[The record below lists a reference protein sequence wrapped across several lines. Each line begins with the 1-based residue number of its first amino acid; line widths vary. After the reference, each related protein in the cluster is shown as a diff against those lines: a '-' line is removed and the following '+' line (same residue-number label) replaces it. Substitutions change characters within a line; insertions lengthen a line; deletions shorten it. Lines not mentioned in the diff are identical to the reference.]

1 MLILANST
9 CCFVK
14 KSYMSLLMVI
24 VEKLYC
30 YVSIIMNSC
39 GGLSHQIYNTYST
52 KYGYGKACIQIGR
65 ISCKMAEEG
74 LKRVEEQLNCS
85 ICLDTYTD
93 PKILQCFHVFCRQC
107 LVPLGVRDQ
116 QGQLSLTCPTCRQ
129 ATHIPARGVAG
140 LQSAFHINNLLEIL
154 EDSARKLENA
164 PATPERETPTDLN
177 PGNKAS
183 HCFVHE
189 DKELELYC
197 ETCGELICLKCVT
210 KRGKHHSHDYEE
222 LNVAFEKYKKEI
234 TSSLEPMEKQ
244 VTIIKKALALIEQC
258 RGEISDQ
265 RAALEDNIHVTFR
278 RLREVL
284 TLRET
289 QLIGNLHKTTQGKLK
304 GLAAMS
310 DQIETTLAQLDSCLH
325 FMRESIKAG
334 NESNVLM
341 MKTNTVHQVKEL
353 TTPFQADTL
362 KSNTEADMVFS
373 ALADL
378 TATCQNYGQVFS
390 SGLLD
395 PSKCHTT
402 GKGLEVA
409 VVGEKST
416 AILHAVS
423 YEGKPFEE
431 PIKSL
436 ECELVS
442 EITGTRV
449 SCNVER
455 RGQSQYEISYQP
467 TIKGRHQLHIKVEG
481 QHVRGSPSSVAVK
494 SPVEKLGTPILTLGG
509 VRKPMGVAINER
521 GEVVV
526 TEWDRHCVSVFSPS
540 GEKLRSF
547 GTHGSGQGQF
557 DCPCGIAVNSEGN
570 ILVTDFSNHRIQK
583 FTAEGQ
589 FLAAVGTK
597 GSGPLQFRF
606 PTNIAFNTSNNKVYV
621 VDNKNHRVHVLKS
634 DLTFSSTFG
643 KQGSGKGQFSY
654 PNGIACDST
663 GKVYVADTGNHHIQV
678 FTAEG
683 KFSRMFGRHGQ
694 GRGELVRPQCVA
706 VDTSGMVYVS
716 EGGNHRVSVFTSDCQ
731 LVTSFG
737 RMGEGPGEFSYARG
751 LAVDNNGVVYV
762 CDLSNNRVQV
772 F

>member
-1 MLILANST
+1 
-9 CCFVK
+9 
-14 KSYMSLLMVI
+14 
-24 VEKLYC
+24 
-30 YVSIIMNSC
+30 
-39 GGLSHQIYNTYST
+39 
-52 KYGYGKACIQIGR
+52 
-65 ISCKMAEEG
+65 MAEKVAE
-74 LKRVEEQLNCS
+74 RVEEQLNCS

-116 QGQLSLTCPTCRQ
+116 QGQLSLTCPTCRR
-129 ATHIPARGVAG
+129 ATPIPAMGVAG

-154 EDSARKLENA
+154 EDPANKLENA
-164 PATPERETPTDLN
+164 PATPERATPTDLN
-177 PGNKAS
+177 PVNKAS

-197 ETCGELICLKCVT
+197 ETCGELICLKCAL
-210 KRGKHHSHDYEE
+210 KGGKHHSHDYEE
-222 LNVAFEKYKKEI
+222 LNVAFEKYKEEI
-234 TSSLEPMEKQ
+234 KSSLEPMEKQ
-244 VTIIKKALALIEQC
+244 VTTIKKALALIEQC
-258 RGEISDQ
+258 HEEIFDQ
-265 RAALEDNIHVTFR
+265 RAAIEDNIHVTFR

-284 TLRET
+284 TVRET
-289 QLIGNLHKTTQGKLK
+289 ELIGQLHTTTQGKLK
-304 GLAAMS
+304 GLAAQR

-334 NESNVLM
+334 NESDVLM
-341 MKTNTVHQVKEL
+341 IKTNTVHQVKEL
-353 TTPFQADTL
+353 TIPFQADTL
-362 KSNTEADMVFS
+362 KPNTEADIVFS

-378 TATCQNYGQVFS
+378 TAMCQSYGQVFA
-390 SGLLD
+390 SGSPD

-423 YEGKPFEE
+423 CEGKPCEE

-442 EITGTRV
+442 EITGTRA
-449 SCNVER
+449 SCSVER

-467 TIKGRHQLHIKVEG
+467 TIKGRHQLHIRVEG

-509 VRKPMGVAINER
+509 VREPYGVAINQR

-526 TEWDRHCVSVFSPS
+526 TEVDGHCVSVFSPS

-547 GTHGSGQGQF
+547 GTFGSGQGQLHH
-557 DCPCGIAVNSEGN
+557 PSGVAVDGEGN
-570 ILVTDFSNHRIQK
+570 ILVADNNNHRIQK

-589 FLAAVGTK
+589 FVAAVGTE
-597 GSGPLQFRF
+597 GSGRLQFSH
-606 PTNIAFNTSNNKVYV
+606 PIDIAFNTRNNKVYV
-621 VDNKNHRVHVLKS
+621 ASNWNHHVQVLNS
-634 DLTFSSTFG
+634 NLTFSSTFG
-643 KQGSGKGQFSY
+643 KKGSGKGQFSC
-654 PNGIACDST
+654 PWGIACDRT
-663 GKVYVADTGNHHIQV
+663 GKVYVADTGNHRIQV

-683 KFSRMFGRHGQ
+683 KFLRMFGRRGQ
-694 GRGELVRPQCVA
+694 GRGELDEPCYVA
-706 VDTSGMVYVS
+706 VDTSGVVYVS
-716 EGGNHRVSVFTSDCQ
+716 EFGNHRVSVFTSEGQ
-731 LVTSFG
+731 FVLSF
-737 RMGEGPGEFSYARG
+737 REGPGDFICPRG

-762 CDLSNNRVQV
+762 CDNFNCRVQV

>member
-1 MLILANST
+1 
-9 CCFVK
+9 
-14 KSYMSLLMVI
+14 
-24 VEKLYC
+24 
-30 YVSIIMNSC
+30 
-39 GGLSHQIYNTYST
+39 
-52 KYGYGKACIQIGR
+52 
-65 ISCKMAEEG
+65 MAENVVERA
-74 LKRVEEQLNCS
+74 RVEEQLNCS

-129 ATHIPARGVAG
+129 ATPIPARGVAG

-154 EDSARKLENA
+154 EDSANKLENA
-164 PATPERETPTDLN
+164 PATPEKATPTDLN
-177 PGNKAS
+177 PVNKAS

-210 KRGKHHSHDYEE
+210 KSGKHHSHDYEE
-222 LNVAFEKYKKEI
+222 LNVAFGKYKKEI
-234 TSSLEPMEKQ
+234 TSSLEPMENQ
-244 VTIIKKALALIEQC
+244 VTTIKKALALIKQC
-258 RGEISDQ
+258 HGEISDQ
-265 RAALEDNIHVTFR
+265 RVAIEDNIHVTFR

-289 QLIGNLHKTTQGKLK
+289 ELIGHLHKTTQGKLK
-304 GLAAMS
+304 GLAAKR

-353 TTPFQADTL
+353 TTPFQPDTL
-362 KSNTEADMVFS
+362 KPNTEADLVFS

-378 TATCQNYGQVFS
+378 TAMCQSYGQVFAPRS
-390 SGLLD
+390 PD

-423 YEGKPFEE
+423 YEGKPCEE

-436 ECELVS
+436 ECELAS
-442 EITGTRV
+442 EITGTRA
-449 SCNVER
+449 SCSVER

-467 TIKGRHQLHIKVEG
+467 TIKGRHHLHIKVEG

-509 VRKPMGVAINER
+509 VRGPWGVTINQR

-526 TEWDRHCVSVFSPS
+526 TEGSGHCVSVFSPN

-547 GTHGSGQGQF
+547 GTHGPGVGQF
-557 DCPCGIAVNSEGN
+557 KYPYGVAVDGEGN
-570 ILVTDFSNHRIQK
+570 ILVVNNNNHCIQK
-583 FTAEGQ
+583 FTKEGQ
-589 FLAAVGTK
+589 FLSAVGTK
-597 GSGPLQFRF
+597 GSGPLQFWY
-606 PTNIAFNTSNNKVYV
+606 PTGIAFNTSNNKVYV
-621 VDNKNHRVHVLKS
+621 AGNCNHHVQVLNS

-643 KQGSGKGQFSY
+643 KQGSGKGQFNY
-654 PNGIACDST
+654 PHGIACDST
-663 GKVYVADTGNHHIQV
+663 GNVYVADTLNYRIQV

-683 KFSRMFGRHGQ
+683 KFLRMFGRRGQ
-694 GRGELVRPQCVA
+694 GRGELDVPYCVA

-716 EGGNHRVSVFTSDCQ
+716 EDDNDRVSVVTSENQ
-731 LVTSFG
+731 FVTSFG
-737 RMGEGPGEFSYARG
+737 SRGKELGEFKNLRG

-762 CDLSNNRVQV
+762 CDCLNNRVQV

>member
-1 MLILANST
+1 MAE
-9 CCFVK
+9 K
-14 KSYMSLLMVI
+14 I
-24 VEKLYC
+24 VE
-30 YVSIIMNSC
+30 
-39 GGLSHQIYNTYST
+39 
-52 KYGYGKACIQIGR
+52 
-65 ISCKMAEEG
+65 
-74 LKRVEEQLNCS
+74 RVEEQLSCS

-129 ATHIPARGVAG
+129 VTPIPARGVAG

-154 EDSARKLENA
+154 EDSAKKLGNS
-164 PATPERETPTDLN
+164 PATPERATPTDLN
-177 PGNKAS
+177 PINKAS

-197 ETCGELICLKCVT
+197 ETCGELICYKCALKG
-210 KRGKHHSHDYEE
+210 GKHHSHDYEE
-222 LNVAFEKYKKEI
+222 LNMAFEKYKEEI
-234 TSSLEPMEKQ
+234 ISSLEPIEKQ
-244 VTIIKKALALIEQC
+244 VTTIKKALALIEQC

-265 RAALEDNIHVTFR
+265 RAAIEDNIHVTFR

-284 TLRET
+284 TVRET
-289 QLIGNLHKTTQGKLK
+289 ELIGYLHKTTQGKLK
-304 GLAAMS
+304 GLAAKR
-310 DQIETTLAQLDSCLH
+310 DQIEATLAKLDSCLH

-334 NESNVLM
+334 NERNVLM

-353 TTPFQADTL
+353 TTPFQPDTL
-362 KSNTEADMVFS
+362 KPNTEADLVFS

-378 TATCQNYGQVFS
+378 TAMCQSYGQVFAPGS
-390 SGLLD
+390 PD

-423 YEGKPFEE
+423 YEGKPCEE
-431 PIKSL
+431 PIESL
-436 ECELVS
+436 ECELAF
-442 EITGTRV
+442 EITGTRA
-449 SCNVER
+449 SCSVER
-455 RGQSQYEISYQP
+455 REQSQYEISYQP

-494 SPVEKLGTPILTLGG
+494 SPIEKLGTPILTLGG
-509 VRKPMGVAINER
+509 VREPRGVAINQR

-526 TEWDRHCVSVFSPS
+526 TEGSGHCVSVFSPN
-540 GEKLRSF
+540 GEKLQSF
-547 GTHGSGQGQF
+547 GTRGPGQGQF
-557 DCPCGIAVNSEGN
+557 KYPCGVAVDGEGN
-570 ILVTDFSNHRIQK
+570 ILVADNNNHCIQK

-589 FLAAVGTK
+589 FLSAVGTC
-597 GSGPLQFRF
+597 GSGPLQFCY
-606 PTNIAFNTSNNKVYV
+606 PTDIAFNTFNNKVYV
-621 VDNKNHRVHVLKS
+621 AGNLNLHVQVLNS

-643 KQGSGKGQFSY
+643 KEGSGKGQFNDPHS
-654 PNGIACDST
+654 IACDST
-663 GKVYVADTGNHHIQV
+663 GKVYVADSYNHRIQV

-683 KFSRMFGRHGQ
+683 KFLRMFGRCGQ
-694 GRGELVRPQCVA
+694 GRGELDSPYCVA

-716 EGGNHRVSVFTSDCQ
+716 EDGNHRVSVFTSEGQ
-731 LVTSFG
+731 FVTSFG
-737 RMGEGPGEFSYARG
+737 REGEGQGEFKDPRG

-762 CDLSNNRVQV
+762 CDYGNDRIQV

>member
-1 MLILANST
+1 MA
-9 CCFVK
+9 
-14 KSYMSLLMVI
+14 
-24 VEKLYC
+24 VER
-30 YVSIIMNSC
+30 
-39 GGLSHQIYNTYST
+39 
-52 KYGYGKACIQIGR
+52 A
-65 ISCKMAEEG
+65 
-74 LKRVEEQLNCS
+74 RVEEQLNCS

-129 ATHIPARGVAG
+129 VTPIPASGVAG

-154 EDSARKLENA
+154 EDSARKLENGS
-164 PATPERETPTDLN
+164 ATPERATPTDLN
-177 PGNKAS
+177 PANKAS

-197 ETCGELICLKCVT
+197 ETCGELICLKCVI
-210 KRGKHHSHDYEE
+210 KSGKHHSHDYEE
-222 LNVAFEKYKKEI
+222 LNVAFEKYKEEI

-244 VTIIKKALALIEQC
+244 VTTIKKALALIEKC
-258 RGEISDQ
+258 REEISDQ
-265 RAALEDNIHVTFR
+265 QADMEDNIHVTFR
-278 RLREVL
+278 QLQEVL
-284 TLRET
+284 TVREKE
-289 QLIGNLHKTTQGKLK
+289 LIEQLHKTTQGKLK
-304 GLAAMS
+304 GLAAKR

-334 NESNVLM
+334 NESDVVM

-353 TTPFQADTL
+353 TTPFQQDTL
-362 KSNTEADMVFS
+362 KPNTEADLVFS

-378 TATCQNYGQVFS
+378 TAMCQSYGQVFT
-390 SGLLD
+390 SGLPD

-416 AILHAVS
+416 AFLHAVS
-423 YEGKPFEE
+423 LKGKLCEE
-431 PIKSL
+431 PIESL
-436 ECELVS
+436 ECELLS
-442 EITGTRV
+442 EITGTRA

-481 QHVRGSPSSVAVK
+481 QHVRASPSSVAVK

-509 VRKPMGVAINER
+509 VREPSGVAINQR

-526 TEWDRHCVSVFSPS
+526 TECDGHCVSVFSPN

-547 GTHGSGQGQF
+547 GTRGSGQGQLEY
-557 DCPCGIAVNSEGN
+557 PNGVAVDGEGN
-570 ILVTDFSNHRIQK
+570 ILVTDIDNHHIQK
-583 FTAEGQ
+583 FGH
-589 FLAAVGTK
+589 FLSAVGTW
-597 GSGPLQFRF
+597 GSGHLQFSY
-606 PTNIAFNTSNNKVYV
+606 PTGIAFNTSNNKVYV
-621 VDNKNHRVHVLKS
+621 VDTWNCRVQVLNS

-643 KQGSGKGQFSY
+643 KQGSGKGQFDN
-654 PNGIACDST
+654 PRGIACDST
-663 GKVYVADTGNHHIQV
+663 GKVYVADTNNHSIQV

-683 KFSRMFGRHGQ
+683 KFLRMFGRRGQ
-694 GRGELVRPQCVA
+694 GRGELASPYYVA
-706 VDTSGMVYVS
+706 VDTTGMVYVS
-716 EGGNHRVSVFTSDCQ
+716 EDDNDHVSVFTSEGQ
-731 LVTSFG
+731 FVTSFG
-737 RMGEGPGEFSYARG
+737 RWGEGPGEFRSPRG
-751 LAVDNNGVVYV
+751 LAVDSNGVVYV
-762 CDLSNNRVQV
+762 CDYNNNRVQV

>member
-1 MLILANST
+1 
-9 CCFVK
+9 
-14 KSYMSLLMVI
+14 MS
-24 VEKLYC
+24 
-30 YVSIIMNSC
+30 
-39 GGLSHQIYNTYST
+39 
-52 KYGYGKACIQIGR
+52 
-65 ISCKMAEEG
+65 EEG

-129 ATHIPARGVAG
+129 ATPIPARGVAG
-140 LQSAFHINNLLEIL
+140 LQSAFHINNLLDIL
-154 EDSARKLENA
+154 EDSSRKLENA
-164 PATPERETPTDLN
+164 PATPERATPTDLN
-177 PGNKAS
+177 PGKEAS

-210 KRGKHHSHDYEE
+210 KSGKHHSHDYEE

-244 VTIIKKALALIEQC
+244 VTTIKKALALIEQC
-258 RGEISDQ
+258 CGEISDQ
-265 RAALEDNIHVTFR
+265 RTVLEDNIHVTFR

-284 TLRET
+284 TVRET
-289 QLIGNLHKTTQGKLK
+289 ELIGQLHKTTQGKLK
-304 GLAAMS
+304 GLAAKS

-325 FMRESIKAG
+325 FMRKSIKAG

-353 TTPFQADTL
+353 TTPFQAVTL
-362 KSNTEADMVFS
+362 KPNTEADMVFS
-373 ALADL
+373 ALADM
-378 TATCQNYGQVFS
+378 TAMCKSYGQVFS
-390 SGLLD
+390 SGSPD

-423 YEGKPFEE
+423 YEGKPCEE

-436 ECELVS
+436 ECEPVS
-442 EITGTRV
+442 EITGTRA
-449 SCNVER
+449 SCSVER
-455 RGQSQYEISYQP
+455 RRQSQYEISYQP

-494 SPVEKLGTPILTLGG
+494 SPVEKLGIPILTLGG
-509 VRKPMGVAINER
+509 VREPQGVAINQR

-526 TEWDRHCVSVFSPS
+526 TECGVHCVSVFSPS

-557 DCPCGIAVNSEGN
+557 NHPYGVAVDGEGN
-570 ILVTDFSNHRIQK
+570 ILVADCYNHRIQK
-583 FTAEGQ
+583 FTAEDQ

-597 GSGPLQFRF
+597 GSGTLQFSC
-606 PTNIAFNTSNNKVYV
+606 PTHIAFNTSNNEVYV
-621 VDNKNHRVHVLKS
+621 ADNGEHRVQVLNS

-654 PNGIACDST
+654 PRGIACDST
-663 GKVYVADTGNHHIQV
+663 GKVYVADTYNHRIQV

-683 KFSRMFGRHGQ
+683 KFLRMFGRRGQ
-694 GRGELVRPQCVA
+694 GRGELAWPRFVA

-716 EGGNHRVSVFTSDCQ
+716 EDGNHRVSVFTTNGQ

-737 RMGEGPGEFSYARG
+737 RKGEGPGEFRCPRG
-751 LAVDNNGVVYV
+751 LAVDNNGVVCV
-762 CDLSNNRVQV
+762 CDNLNHRVQV

>member
-1 MLILANST
+1 
-9 CCFVK
+9 
-14 KSYMSLLMVI
+14 
-24 VEKLYC
+24 
-30 YVSIIMNSC
+30 
-39 GGLSHQIYNTYST
+39 
-52 KYGYGKACIQIGR
+52 
-65 ISCKMAEEG
+65 MAEKVVE
-74 LKRVEEQLNCS
+74 RVEEQLNCS

-129 ATHIPARGVAG
+129 VTPIPARGVAG

-154 EDSARKLENA
+154 EDSANKFENA
-164 PATPERETPTDLN
+164 PATPERATPTDLN
-177 PGNKAS
+177 PVNKAS

-210 KRGKHHSHDYEE
+210 KSGKHHSHDYEE
-222 LNVAFEKYKKEI
+222 LNVAFEKYKEEI

-244 VTIIKKALALIEQC
+244 MTTIKKALALIEQC

-265 RAALEDNIHVTFR
+265 QAAIEDNIHVTFR

-284 TLRET
+284 TVRET
-289 QLIGNLHKTTQGKLK
+289 ELIDHLHKTTQGKLK
-304 GLAAMS
+304 GLAAKS
-310 DQIETTLAQLDSCLH
+310 DQIETTLAKLDSCLH

-353 TTPFQADTL
+353 TTPFQPDTL
-362 KSNTEADMVFS
+362 KPNTEADLIFS

-378 TATCQNYGQVFS
+378 TAMCQNYGQVFP
-390 SGLLD
+390 SGSPDL
-395 PSKCHTT
+395 SKCHTT

-416 AILHAVS
+416 AILHAIS
-423 YEGKPFEE
+423 YEGKPCEE
-431 PIKSL
+431 TIKSL

-449 SCNVER
+449 SSGVER
-455 RGQSQYEISYQP
+455 RGLSQYEISYKP

-509 VRKPMGVAINER
+509 VRKPMGVAINQR
-521 GEVVV
+521 GEVMV
-526 TEWDRHCVSVFSPS
+526 TECDGHCVSVFSPS

-547 GTHGSGQGQF
+547 GTCGSGQRHPYGV
-557 DCPCGIAVNSEGN
+557 AVDGKEN
-570 ILVTDFSNHRIQK
+570 ILVADCNNHRIQK

-597 GSGPLQFRF
+597 GSGPLQFIC
-606 PTNIAFNTSNNKVYV
+606 PTDIAFNTSNNKVYV
-621 VDNKNHRVHVLKS
+621 VGYWNHRVQVLNS
-634 DLTFSSTFG
+634 NLTFSSTFG
-643 KQGSGKGQFSY
+643 KQGSGKGQFDI
-654 PNGIACDST
+654 PCGIACDST
-663 GKVYVADTGNHHIQV
+663 GEVYVADTKNHRIQV

-683 KFSRMFGRHGQ
+683 KFLRMFGRRGQ
-694 GRGELVRPQCVA
+694 GRGELDQPLYVA
-706 VDTSGMVYVS
+706 VDTSGVVYVS
-716 EGGNHRVSVFTSDCQ
+716 ETGNHRVSVFTSECQ
-731 LVTSFG
+731 FVTSFG
-737 RMGEGPGEFSYARG
+737 RKGEGPGEFKYPRG

-762 CDLSNNRVQV
+762 CDHGNNRVQV

>member
-1 MLILANST
+1 MD
-9 CCFVK
+9 
-14 KSYMSLLMVI
+14 
-24 VEKLYC
+24 
-30 YVSIIMNSC
+30 
-39 GGLSHQIYNTYST
+39 
-52 KYGYGKACIQIGR
+52 
-65 ISCKMAEEG
+65 EEG

-93 PKILQCFHVFCRQC
+93 TKILQCFHVFCHQC
-107 LVPLGVRDQ
+107 LVPLGIQDQ

-129 ATHIPARGVAG
+129 ATPIPARGVAG
-140 LQSAFHINNLLEIL
+140 LQSAFHINTLLEIL

-164 PATPERETPTDLN
+164 PTTPERATPTDLN
-177 PGNKAS
+177 PANKAS

-210 KRGKHHSHDYEE
+210 KSGKHHGHDYEE

-234 TSSLEPMEKQ
+234 TLSLEPMEKQ
-244 VTIIKKALALIEQC
+244 VTIIKKALALIERC
-258 RGEISDQ
+258 RGEIFDQ
-265 RAALEDNIHVTFR
+265 RTALEDNIHVTFR
-278 RLREVL
+278 QLREVL
-284 TLRET
+284 TVRET
-289 QLIGNLHKTTQGKLK
+289 QLIGQLHKTTQGKLK
-304 GLAAMS
+304 GLAAKS

-334 NESNVLM
+334 NESDVLM
-341 MKTNTVHQVKEL
+341 MKINIVHQVKEL
-353 TTPFQADTL
+353 TTPFQEDTL
-362 KSNTEADMVFS
+362 KPNKEADMVFS

-378 TATCQNYGQVFS
+378 TAMCQSYGQVFT
-390 SGLLD
+390 SGSLD
-395 PSKCHTT
+395 PSKCNTT
-402 GKGLEVA
+402 GRDLVVA
-409 VVGEKST
+409 AVGEKST
-416 AILHAVS
+416 AFLHSVS
-423 YEGKPFEE
+423 YEGKLYEE

-442 EITGTRV
+442 EITGTRE
-449 SCNVER
+449 SCSVER
-455 RGQSQYEISYQP
+455 RGQSKYAISYQP
-467 TIKGRHQLHIKVEG
+467 TIKGRHQLHIKVED

-509 VRKPMGVAINER
+509 VRKPMGVAINQR

-526 TEWDRHCVSVFSPS
+526 TEFGIHCVSVFSPS

-557 DCPCGIAVNSEGN
+557 DLPCRIAVDGEGN
-570 ILVTDFSNHRIQK
+570 ILVADYRNHRIQK

-589 FLAAVGTK
+589 FLAAVGTYGNGHLK
-597 GSGPLQFRF
+597 FSY
-606 PTNIAFNTSNNKVYV
+606 PTDIAFNTSNNKVYV
-621 VDNKNHRVHVLKS
+621 AGNVNHHVQVLNS

-643 KQGSGKGQFSY
+643 KQGSGKEQFNS
-654 PNGIACDST
+654 PWGIACDST
-663 GKVYVADTGNHHIQV
+663 GKVYVADTNNHRIQV

-683 KFSRMFGRHGQ
+683 KFLRMFGRRGQ
-694 GRGELVRPQCVA
+694 GRGELASPRCVA

-716 EGGNHRVSVFTSDCQ
+716 EEGNHRVSVFTSDGQ

-737 RMGEGPGEFSYARG
+737 RKGEGPGEFSLPRG
-751 LAVDNNGVVYV
+751 LAVDNSGVVYV
-762 CDLSNNRVQV
+762 CDHFNNRVQV

>member
-1 MLILANST
+1 MD
-9 CCFVK
+9 
-14 KSYMSLLMVI
+14 
-24 VEKLYC
+24 
-30 YVSIIMNSC
+30 
-39 GGLSHQIYNTYST
+39 
-52 KYGYGKACIQIGR
+52 
-65 ISCKMAEEG
+65 EEG

-93 PKILQCFHVFCRQC
+93 PKILQCFHIFCRQC

-129 ATHIPARGVAG
+129 ATPIPARGVAG
-140 LQSAFHINNLLEIL
+140 LQSAFHINKFLEIL
-154 EDSARKLENA
+154 EDSARKFENA
-164 PATPERETPTDLN
+164 PATPEKATPTALN
-177 PGNKAS
+177 KVN

-210 KRGKHHSHDYEE
+210 KSGKHHSHDYEE

-234 TSSLEPMEKQ
+234 MSSLEPMEKQ
-244 VTIIKKALALIEQC
+244 VMTIKIALALIEQC
-258 RGEISDQ
+258 HGEISDQ

-284 TLRET
+284 TVRET
-289 QLIGNLHKTTQGKLK
+289 QLIGQLHKTTQGKLK
-304 GLAAMS
+304 DLAAQS

-334 NESNVLM
+334 NESDVLM

-362 KSNTEADMVFS
+362 KPNTEADMVFS

-378 TATCQNYGQVFS
+378 TAMCQSYGQVFS
-390 SGLLD
+390 SGSPD

-409 VVGEKST
+409 VVDEKST

-423 YEGKPFEE
+423 YEDKPCEE

-449 SCNVER
+449 SCSVER
-455 RGQSQYEISYQP
+455 RGQSQYAISYQP

-481 QHVRGSPSSVAVK
+481 QHVRGSPSSVTVK

-509 VRKPMGVAINER
+509 MKEPEGVAINQR

-526 TEWDRHCVSVFSPS
+526 TELGGHCVSVFSPS

-547 GTHGSGQGQF
+547 GTRGSCQGQF
-557 DCPCGIAVNSEGN
+557 DGPYGVGVDGKGN
-570 ILVTDFSNHRIQK
+570 ILVADFCNYRIQK

-589 FLAAVGTK
+589 FLAAVGTY
-597 GSGPLQFRF
+597 GSGPLQFSY
-606 PTNIAFNTSNNKVYV
+606 PTDTAFNTRNKKVYV
-621 VDNKNHRVHVLKS
+621 AGNGNHHVQVLNS

-643 KQGSGKGQFSY
+643 KQGSGKGQFIN
-654 PNGIACDST
+654 PCGIACDRT
-663 GKVYVADTGNHHIQV
+663 GKVFVADTDNNRIQV

-683 KFSRMFGRHGQ
+683 KFLRMFGRHGQ
-694 GRGELVRPQCVA
+694 GRGELAIPFCVA

-716 EGGNHRVSVFTSDCQ
+716 ENGNHRVSVFTSHGQ

-737 RMGEGPGEFSYARG
+737 REGEGPGEFSSPRG

-762 CDLSNNRVQV
+762 CDHDNSRVQV

>member
-1 MLILANST
+1 MAGK
-9 CCFVK
+9 V
-14 KSYMSLLMVI
+14 
-24 VEKLYC
+24 VERAK
-30 YVSIIMNSC
+30 
-39 GGLSHQIYNTYST
+39 
-52 KYGYGKACIQIGR
+52 
-65 ISCKMAEEG
+65 
-74 LKRVEEQLNCS
+74 VEEQLNCS

-129 ATHIPARGVAG
+129 VTPIPASGIAG

-154 EDSARKLENA
+154 EDSARNV
-164 PATPERETPTDLN
+164 PATPERATPTDLN
-177 PGNKAS
+177 PVNKAS

-197 ETCGELICLKCVT
+197 ETCGELICLKCVI
-210 KRGKHHSHDYEE
+210 KSGKHHSHDYEE
-222 LNVAFEKYKKEI
+222 VNVAFEKYKEEI
-234 TSSLEPMEKQ
+234 TSSLEPMKKQ
-244 VTIIKKALALIEQC
+244 VTTIKKALALIEQC

-265 RAALEDNIHVTFR
+265 RAAIEDNVHVTFR

-284 TLRET
+284 TVRET
-289 QLIGNLHKTTQGKLK
+289 ELIGHLHKTTQRKLK
-304 GLAAMS
+304 GLAAKS

-353 TTPFQADTL
+353 TTPFQQDTL
-362 KSNTEADMVFS
+362 KPNTEADMVFS

-378 TATCQNYGQVFS
+378 TAMCQSYGQVFT
-390 SGLLD
+390 SGSPD

-402 GKGLEVA
+402 GKGIEVA

-416 AILHAVS
+416 SILHAVS

-442 EITGTRV
+442 EITSTQA
-449 SCNVER
+449 SCSVEK

-467 TIKGRHQLHIKVEG
+467 IIKGRHQLHIKVEG

-494 SPVEKLGTPILTLGG
+494 SPGEKLGTPILTLGG
-509 VRKPMGVAINER
+509 VRAPYGVAINQRE
-521 GEVVV
+521 EVVV
-526 TEWDRHCVSVFSPS
+526 AEWGRHCVSVLSQS

-547 GTHGSGQGQF
+547 GMQGSGQGQF
-557 DCPCGIAVNSEGN
+557 KYPCGVAVDGEGN
-570 ILVTDFSNHRIQK
+570 ILVVDCYNHCTQK
-583 FTAEGQ
+583 FTAEVH
-589 FLAAVGTK
+589 FLAAVGTQ
-597 GSGPLQFRF
+597 GSGPLQFDL
-606 PTNIAFNTSNNKVYV
+606 PTDIAFNTSNNKVYV
-621 VDNKNHRVHVLKS
+621 AGNLNHHVQVLNS
-634 DLTFSSTFG
+634 DLTFSKTFG
-643 KQGSGKGQFSY
+643 KEGSGKGQFSY
-654 PNGIACDST
+654 PCGIACDST
-663 GKVYVADTGNHHIQV
+663 GKVYVADTRNHRIQV

-683 KFSRMFGRHGQ
+683 KFLRMFGRRGH
-694 GRGELVRPQCVA
+694 GRGELNCPYYVA
-706 VDTSGMVYVS
+706 VDTSGMVYIS
-716 EGGNHRVSVFTSDCQ
+716 EDVNHRISVFTSEGRFM
-731 LVTSFG
+731 TSFG
-737 RMGEGPGEFSYARG
+737 RKGEGPGEFRSPRG
-751 LAVDNNGVVYV
+751 LAVDNSGVVYV
-762 CDLSNNRVQV
+762 CDSYNNRVQV

>member
-1 MLILANST
+1 
-9 CCFVK
+9 
-14 KSYMSLLMVI
+14 
-24 VEKLYC
+24 
-30 YVSIIMNSC
+30 
-39 GGLSHQIYNTYST
+39 
-52 KYGYGKACIQIGR
+52 
-65 ISCKMAEEG
+65 MAEKVVERA
-74 LKRVEEQLNCS
+74 RVEEQLNCS

-129 ATHIPARGVAG
+129 VTPIPSRGVAG

-154 EDSARKLENA
+154 EDSVRKLENA
-164 PATPERETPTDLN
+164 PATPERATPTNLN
-177 PGNKAS
+177 PVNKAS

-189 DKELELYC
+189 HRELELYC
-197 ETCGELICLKCVT
+197 ETCGELICHKCALKG
-210 KRGKHHSHDYEE
+210 GKHHSHDYEE
-222 LNVAFEKYKKEI
+222 LNVAFEKYKEEI

-258 RGEISDQ
+258 CGEISDQ
-265 RAALEDNIHVTFR
+265 RAAIEDNIHVTFK
-278 RLREVL
+278 RLREIL
-284 TLRET
+284 TVRET
-289 QLIGNLHKTTQGKLK
+289 ELIGQLHKITQGKLK
-304 GLAAMS
+304 GLAAKS

-334 NESNVLM
+334 NERNVLM

-362 KSNTEADMVFS
+362 KPNTEVDMVFS

-378 TATCQNYGQVFS
+378 TAMCQSYGQVFA
-390 SGLLD
+390 SGSPD

-416 AILHAVS
+416 AILHVAS
-423 YEGKPFEE
+423 YEGKPFDNS
-431 PIKSL
+431 IKLL

-442 EITGTRV
+442 EITGTRA
-449 SCNVER
+449 SCSVER

-481 QHVRGSPSSVAVK
+481 HHVRGNPSSVAVK

-509 VRKPMGVAINER
+509 VRGPWGVAINQR

-526 TEWDRHCVSVFSPS
+526 TEWYGHCVSVFSPN

-557 DCPCGIAVNSEGN
+557 EYPHGVAVDGEGN
-570 ILVTDFSNHRIQK
+570 ILVTDGHNHRIQK
-583 FTAEGQ
+583 FTIEGQ
-589 FLAAVGTK
+589 FLAAVGTE
-597 GSGPLQFRF
+597 GSGPLQFSY
-606 PTNIAFNTSNNKVYV
+606 PTNISFNASNNKAYV
-621 VDNKNHRVHVLKS
+621 MDYRNDRVQVLNS

-643 KQGSGKGQFSY
+643 KQGNGKGHFDN
-654 PNGIACDST
+654 PRGIACDST
-663 GKVYVADTGNHHIQV
+663 GKVYVADTNNNRIQV

-683 KFSRMFGRHGQ
+683 KFLRMFGRRGQ
-694 GRGELVRPQCVA
+694 GRGELVRPWCVTA
-706 VDTSGMVYVS
+706 DTSGMVYVS
-716 EGGNHRVSVFTSDCQ
+716 EARNHRVSVFTSEGQ
-731 LVTSFG
+731 FVTSFG
-737 RMGEGPGEFSYARG
+737 RWGKRPGEFKFPLG
-751 LAVDNNGVVYV
+751 LAVDNSGVVYV
-762 CDLSNNRVQV
+762 CDRDNNRVQV

>member
-1 MLILANST
+1 
-9 CCFVK
+9 
-14 KSYMSLLMVI
+14 
-24 VEKLYC
+24 
-30 YVSIIMNSC
+30 
-39 GGLSHQIYNTYST
+39 
-52 KYGYGKACIQIGR
+52 
-65 ISCKMAEEG
+65 MAEKVVERA
-74 LKRVEEQLNCS
+74 RVEEQLNCS

-93 PKILQCFHVFCRQC
+93 PKILQCFHVFCCQC

-129 ATHIPARGVAG
+129 VTPIPARGVAG
-140 LQSAFHINNLLEIL
+140 LQSAFHINNFLEIL

-164 PATPERETPTDLN
+164 PATPERATPTDLN
-177 PGNKAS
+177 PVNKAG

-197 ETCGELICLKCVT
+197 ETCGELTCLKCAL
-210 KRGKHHSHDYEE
+210 KGGKHHSHDYEE
-222 LNVAFEKYKKEI
+222 LNVAFEKYKEEI

-258 RGEISDQ
+258 HGEISEQ
-265 RAALEDNIHVTFR
+265 RAAIEDNVHVTFR

-284 TLRET
+284 TVRET
-289 QLIGNLHKTTQGKLK
+289 ELIGQLHKTTRDKMK
-304 GLAAMS
+304 GLAAKS

-334 NESNVLM
+334 NESDVLM
-341 MKTNTVHQVKEL
+341 MKANTVHQMKEL
-353 TTPFQADTL
+353 TTPFQPDTL
-362 KSNTEADMVFS
+362 KPNTEANMVFS

-378 TATCQNYGQVFS
+378 TAMCQSYGQVFA
-390 SGLLD
+390 SGSPD

-416 AILHAVS
+416 AILHAIS
-423 YEGKPFEE
+423 YEGKPCEE

-442 EITGTRV
+442 EITGTRA
-449 SCNVER
+449 SCIVER
-455 RGQSQYEISYQP
+455 RGQSQYEISYHP
-467 TIKGRHQLHIKVEG
+467 TIKGRHHLHIKVEG

-494 SPVEKLGTPILTLGG
+494 SPLEKLGSPILSLGG
-509 VRKPMGVAINER
+509 MRKPYGVAINQR

-526 TEWDRHCVSVFSPS
+526 TEGGGYCVSVFSLS

-557 DCPCGIAVNSEGN
+557 DYPCGIAVDGDEN
-570 ILVTDFSNHRIQK
+570 ILVSDRLNHNIQK
-583 FTAEGQ
+583 FTAEGH
-589 FLAAVGTK
+589 FLAAGGTK
-597 GSGPLQFRF
+597 GSGPLQFCC
-606 PTNIAFNTSNNKVYV
+606 PSGIAVNSRNNKVYV
-621 VDNKNHRVHVLKS
+621 AGNWNHRVQVLNS

-643 KQGSGKGQFSY
+643 KQGSGKGQFSH
-654 PNGIACDST
+654 PWGIASDRT
-663 GKVYVADTGNHHIQV
+663 GKVYVADTFNHRIQV

-683 KFSRMFGRHGQ
+683 KFVRMFGRHGK
-694 GRGELVRPQCVA
+694 GGGELAKPRYVA

-716 EGGNHRVSVFTSDCQ
+716 EDDNDRVSVFTSEGQ
-731 LVTSFG
+731 FVTSFG
-737 RMGEGPGEFSYARG
+737 KLGEGPGEFSWPRG
-751 LAVDNNGVVYV
+751 LAVDNNGVVCV

>member
-1 MLILANST
+1 
-9 CCFVK
+9 
-14 KSYMSLLMVI
+14 
-24 VEKLYC
+24 
-30 YVSIIMNSC
+30 
-39 GGLSHQIYNTYST
+39 
-52 KYGYGKACIQIGR
+52 
-65 ISCKMAEEG
+65 MAEKVVERA
-74 LKRVEEQLNCS
+74 RVEEQLNCS

-129 ATHIPARGVAG
+129 VTPIPARGVAG

-154 EDSARKLENA
+154 EDSVRKLENA
-164 PATPERETPTDLN
+164 PATQERAAPTDLN
-177 PGNKAS
+177 PVNKAS
-183 HCFVHE
+183 HCFVHG

-197 ETCGELICLKCVT
+197 ETCGELICYKCALKG
-210 KRGKHHSHDYEE
+210 GKHFSHDYDD

-234 TSSLEPMEKQ
+234 TSSLEPIQKQ
-244 VTIIKKALALIEQC
+244 VTTMKKALALIDQC
-258 RGEISDQ
+258 CGEISDQ
-265 RAALEDNIHVTFR
+265 RTAIEDNIHVTFR
-278 RLREVL
+278 QLREVL
-284 TLRET
+284 TVRET
-289 QLIGNLHKTTQGKLK
+289 ELIGHLHKTTRNKLK
-304 GLAAMS
+304 GLAAKS

-334 NESNVLM
+334 NERNVLM

-353 TTPFQADTL
+353 TTPFQPDTL
-362 KSNTEADMVFS
+362 KPNTEADIVFS
-373 ALADL
+373 ALVDL
-378 TATCQNYGQVFS
+378 TAMCQSYGQVFA
-390 SGLLD
+390 SGSLD
-395 PSKCHTT
+395 PSKCLTT

-423 YEGKPFEE
+423 YEGKPCEE

-442 EITGTRV
+442 EITGTRA
-449 SCNVER
+449 SCSIER

-481 QHVRGSPSSVAVK
+481 QHVRGSPSSVAVR

-509 VRKPMGVAINER
+509 VREPMGVAINQR

-526 TEWDRHCVSVFSPS
+526 TEGSGHCVSVFSPS

-547 GTHGSGQGQF
+547 GTCGSGEQLIYPYGV
-557 DCPCGIAVNSEGN
+557 AVDGEGN
-570 ILVTDFSNHRIQK
+570 ILVADCDHHRILK
-583 FTAEGQ
+583 FTTEGQ
-589 FLAAVGTK
+589 ILAAVGTE
-597 GSGPLQFRF
+597 GSRPLQFSC
-606 PTNIAFNTSNNKVYV
+606 PTDIAFNTSINKVYV
-621 VDNKNHRVHVLKS
+621 MDFGNNCVHVLNS

-643 KQGSGKGQFSY
+643 KQGNGKGQFTH
-654 PNGIACDST
+654 PWGIACDST
-663 GKVYVADTGNHHIQV
+663 GKVYVADSRNHCIRV

-683 KFSRMFGRHGQ
+683 KFLRMFGRRGH
-694 GRGELVRPQCVA
+694 GRGELASPSYVA

-716 EGGNHRVSVFTSDCQ
+716 ESVNHCISVFSSEGQ
-731 LVTSFG
+731 FVTSFG
-737 RMGEGPGEFSYARG
+737 RKGERPGEFKDHRG
-751 LAVDNNGVVYV
+751 LAVDNSGVVYV
-762 CDLSNNRVQV
+762 CDRDNNRVQV

>member
-1 MLILANST
+1 MAEK
-9 CCFVK
+9 V
-14 KSYMSLLMVI
+14 VER
-24 VEKLYC
+24 VEK
-30 YVSIIMNSC
+30 
-39 GGLSHQIYNTYST
+39 
-52 KYGYGKACIQIGR
+52 
-65 ISCKMAEEG
+65 
-74 LKRVEEQLNCS
+74 QLNCS

-129 ATHIPARGVAG
+129 ATPIPARGVAG

-154 EDSARKLENA
+154 EDSAKKLENA
-164 PATPERETPTDLN
+164 PATPERAAPTNLN
-177 PGNKAS
+177 PVNKAS

-189 DKELELYC
+189 DIELELYC
-197 ETCGELICLKCVT
+197 ETCGELICYKCALKG
-210 KRGKHHSHDYEE
+210 GKHHSHDYEE
-222 LNVAFEKYKKEI
+222 LNVAFEKYKEEI

-244 VTIIKKALALIEQC
+244 VTTIKKALALIEQC

-265 RAALEDNIHVTFR
+265 RASIEDNILVTFR

-284 TLRET
+284 TVRET
-289 QLIGNLHKTTQGKLK
+289 ELIGHLHKTTQGKLK
-304 GLAAMS
+304 GLAAKR

-334 NESNVLM
+334 NERNVLM

-353 TTPFQADTL
+353 TTPFQQDTL
-362 KSNTEADMVFS
+362 KPNTEANMAFS
-373 ALADL
+373 VLADL
-378 TATCQNYGQVFS
+378 TAMCQSYGQIFP
-390 SGLLD
+390 SGSPD

-409 VVGEKST
+409 VVGVKST

-423 YEGKPFEE
+423 YEGKSCEE

-442 EITGTRV
+442 EITGTRA
-449 SCNVER
+449 SCSVER
-455 RGQSQYEISYQP
+455 RGQSQYEISFQP
-467 TIKGRHQLHIKVEG
+467 TIKGRHHLHIKVEG

-509 VRKPMGVAINER
+509 VREPWGVAINQR

-526 TEWDRHCVSVFSPS
+526 TERDGHCVSVFSPN
-540 GEKLRSF
+540 GENLRSF
-547 GTHGSGQGQF
+547 GQGQF
-557 DCPCGIAVNSEGN
+557 EYPLGVAVDGEGN
-570 ILVTDFSNHRIQK
+570 ILVTDFNTDIDHIQL
-583 FTAEGQ
+583 FTSDGH
-589 FLAAVGTK
+589 FLSSVGTY
-597 GSGPLQFRF
+597 GSD
-606 PTNIAFNTSNNKVYV
+606 IAFNTNNNKVYV
-621 VDNKNHRVHVLKS
+621 AVNWHDHVQVLNP

-643 KQGSGKGQFSY
+643 KEGSGKGQFDT
-654 PNGIACDST
+654 PFGIACDST
-663 GKVYVADTGNHHIQV
+663 GMVYVADTNNHRIQV

-683 KFSRMFGRHGQ
+683 KFLRMFGRRGQ
-694 GRGELVRPQCVA
+694 GRGELASPVNVA

-716 EGGNHRVSVFTSDCQ
+716 ESGNHRVSVFTSEDQ
-731 LVTSFG
+731 FVTSFG
-737 RMGEGPGEFSYARG
+737 RKGKGPGEFKYPRG

-762 CDLSNNRVQV
+762 CDSVNNRVQV